1 MSDTLIAV
9 LIFGGM
15 GLAVIPLAAFAR
27 SVEIWFDR
35 RRAART
41 SAE

>member
-1 MSDTLIAV
+1 MSDQILAILLLGAA
-9 LIFGGM
+9 
-15 GLAVIPLAAFAR
+15 GLAVIPLAAAAR
-27 SVEIWFDR
+27 SLELWLER

>member
-1 MSDTLIAV
+1 MSDSLIAV
-9 LIFGGM
+9 LIFGCM

-27 SVEIWFDR
+27 SVEIWLER